1 MQNKNQHSWKYR
13 KNFTAQTLKVLFRKD
28 RYAGNLQGLT
38 VIEIIFKPIQ
48 NIVLMKHSAKN
59 SDQNGKN
66 QIILSFN
73 PIKMLKIRIK
83 MPFEPIDP
91 ANSG

>member
-1 MQNKNQHSWKYR
+1 
-13 KNFTAQTLKVLFRKD
+13 
-28 RYAGNLQGLT
+28 
-38 VIEIIFKPIQ
+38 
-48 NIVLMKHSAKN
+48 MKHSAKN